1 MRAELLKLSPRIFA
15 AAAAA
20 GLAYDLSDDR
30 HFARAAE
37 RKDKVYRR
45 AEVVKHVTQD
55 NGIWVT
61 YNGDVYDITRF
72 IQNHPG
78 GRDKISL
85 AAGKDIAPFW
95 KMYPQHF
102 NSDEPF
108 NLLAPMKIGVLHEDD
123 QRAEEAAA
131 EVAEETDSD
140 PFDLEPEGLLSPN
153 LNYHGHR
160 PYNAES
166 PSPLLSDNWITPT
179 NRWFVRNHHPMP
191 LIDDKDYI
199 LTISGLG
206 LPHGHVDRAVTFTL
220 ADLQSK
226 FNKTVVTSSIQCGGN
241 RRDQMNKVRKT
252 FGSPWNVSAM
262 SNAKFGGVL
271 LSDLLRSVGVDINS
285 ATAAGINHIQFAG
298 AEGMEASI
306 PVQKGLNPWGDVL
319 IAYEMNDQPI
329 PIQHGKPVRVIV
341 PGHVGVRNVKWL
353 TQIKLSTEES
363 HGPWQR
369 GMSYKGFSPSTRS
382 LDGIDVEAI
391 PSLQEQPVQ
400 SAILA
405 PSNDQNTI
413 WTVKCGDKIPVKG
426 YAYSGGGRGI
436 VRVDV
441 SIDNGESWTTAQL
454 KEGKEQPMHRAW
466 AWTFWEATIDVPK
479 DLAGRKMEIISK
491 ATDASYN
498 VQPDTVAG
506 IWNLRGI
513 NCNAWH
519 RVEVEVEVEKGKKE
533 K

>member
-1 MRAELLKLSPRIFA
+1 MLRNARNNLQLVS
-15 AAAAA
+15 A
-20 GLAYDLSDDR
+20 GLLAGGVYQDKSMALADADGM
-30 HFARAAE
+30 
-37 RKDKVYRR
+37 KVYRR
-45 AEVVKHVTQD
+45 EEIAKHTTNEKGV
-55 NGIWVT
+55 WVT
-61 YNGDVYDITRF
+61 YNGEVYDITKF

-85 AAGKDIAPFW
+85 AAGKDIGPYW

-102 NSDEPF
+102 NSE
-108 NLLAPMKIGVLHEDD
+108 APYDMLSKMKIGVLHDDDVKKEEEAQAAVEEEEDD
-123 QRAEEAAA
+123 LFGR
-131 EVAEETDSD
+131 
-140 PFDLEPEGLLSPN
+140 EPDLSPV
-153 LNYHGHR
+153 LNYHMKK

-166 PSPLLSDNWITPT
+166 PSPLLTDNWITPKDL
-179 NRWFVRNHHPMP
+179 WFVRNHHPMP
-191 LIDDKDYI
+191 MIDDTDYL
-199 LTISGLG
+199 LTISGRG

-220 ADLQSK
+220 ADLQTK
-226 FNKTVVTSSIQCGGN
+226 FNKTTVVSSIQCGGN
-241 RRDQMNKVRKT
+241 RRGQMNKVRKT
-252 FGSPWNVSAM
+252 YGSPWNVSAM
-262 SNAKFGGVL
+262 SNAKWGGVL
-271 LSDLLRSVGVDINS
+271 LSDLLRSVGVEAKS
-285 ATAAGINHIQFAG
+285 AEASGIQHIQFVG

-306 PVQKGLNPWGDVL
+306 PVHKGLNPWGDVL
-319 IAYEMNDQPI
+319 IAYEMNDEPI
-329 PIQHGKPVRVIV
+329 PLQHGKPVRVIV

-353 TQIKLSTEES
+353 SKIMLSDEES

-382 LDGIDVEAI
+382 LEGIDVEAI

-405 PSNDQNTI
+405 PTNDNNTVNS
-413 WTVKCGDKIPVKG
+413 VKPGTTIPVKG

-441 SIDNGESWTTAQL
+441 SIDDGKNWVTATL
-454 KEGKEQPMHRAW
+454 KEGSEQPLNKAW
-466 AWTFWEATIDVPK
+466 AWTFWEAQVPVPSEK
-479 DLAGRKMEIISK
+479 AGKKMEIISK

-519 RVEVEVEVEKGKKE
+519 RVEVEVDPDK
-533 K
+533 